1 MSIFELPVSFSLD
14 KHPVVASRFSG
25 YNKRKIH
32 TKNQEGAMKKDPFFH
47 CYEEMKMCGRY
58 YIDSDMADEIQ
69 QVVREVDQ
77 RIRKAQFTG
86 DIHPTESAP
95 VIEKSE
101 NGLKLSMCK
110 WGYPLSKRKSLVI
123 NARVES
129 VMDKASFRNGI
140 LYHRVLIPA
149 SGFYEWNWLKEKNT
163 FTRPDAPVLY
173 MAGFCDWFEN
183 ERRFVI
189 LTTKANASMEKV
201 HERMPLILEK
211 EQIVDWFQNEKM
223 EKLLQ
228 YTPIMLKREAEYE
241 QQSLFL

>member
-1 MSIFELPVSFSLD
+1 M
-14 KHPVVASRFSG
+14 
-25 YNKRKIH
+25 
-32 TKNQEGAMKKDPFFH
+32 
-47 CYEEMKMCGRY
+47 
-58 YIDSDMADEIQ
+58 
-69 QVVREVDQ
+69 VREVDQ
-77 RIRKAQFTG
+77 RIRKTQFTG

-149 SGFYEWNWLKEKNT
+149 SGFYEWNRLKEKNT
-163 FTRPDAPVLY
+163 FTRPDARVLY
-173 MAGFCDWFEN
+173 IAGFCDWFEN

-211 EQIVDWFQNEKM
+211 EQTVDWFQNEKM

>member
-32 TKNQEGAMKKDPFFH
+32 TKNQEGEMKKDPFFH
-47 CYEEMKMCGRY
+47 CYEKMKMCGRY

-101 NGLKLSMCK
+101 NGLKLHMCK
-110 WGYPLSKRKSLVI
+110 WGYPLSRGKNLVI
-123 NARVES
+123 NARAES

-140 LYHRVLIPA
+140 
-149 SGFYEWNWLKEKNT
+149 
-163 FTRPDAPVLY
+163 LY

>member
-1 MSIFELPVSFSLD
+1 
-14 KHPVVASRFSG
+14 
-25 YNKRKIH
+25 
-32 TKNQEGAMKKDPFFH
+32 
-47 CYEEMKMCGRY
+47 
-58 YIDSDMADEIQ
+58 
-69 QVVREVDQ
+69 
-77 RIRKAQFTG
+77 
-86 DIHPTESAP
+86 
-95 VIEKSE
+95 
-101 NGLKLSMCK
+101 
-110 WGYPLSKRKSLVI
+110 
-123 NARVES
+123 
-129 VMDKASFRNGI
+129 MDKASFRNGI

-149 SGFYEWNWLKEKNT
+149 SGFYEWNRLKEKNT
-163 FTRPDAPVLY
+163 FTRPDARVLY

-201 HERMPLILEK
+201 HEWMSLILEK

>member
-1 MSIFELPVSFSLD
+1 MSIFEMPVSFSLD

-163 FTRPDAPVLY
+163 FTRPDARVLY

-189 LTTKANASMEKV
+189 LTTKANASMKKV